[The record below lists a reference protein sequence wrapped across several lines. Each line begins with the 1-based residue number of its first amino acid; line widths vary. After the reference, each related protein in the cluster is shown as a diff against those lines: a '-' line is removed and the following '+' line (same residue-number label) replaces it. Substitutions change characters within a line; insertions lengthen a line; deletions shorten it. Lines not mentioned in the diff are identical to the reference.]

1 MSPSPAQ
8 SPRTT
13 PPDGD
18 LIDQAVPGH
27 GVPSQ
32 DPDPQAQSRLNPRKH
47 AKRPNQL

>member
-32 DPDPQAQSRLNPRKH
+32 DLDPQAQSRLNPRKH